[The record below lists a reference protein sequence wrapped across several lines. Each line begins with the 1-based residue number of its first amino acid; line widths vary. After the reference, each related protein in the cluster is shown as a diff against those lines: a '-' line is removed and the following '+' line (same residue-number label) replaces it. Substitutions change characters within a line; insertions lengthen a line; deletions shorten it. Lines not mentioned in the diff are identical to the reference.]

1 VTIAIALLTAA
12 VLVVVYVVALW
23 IDNRSLD
30 QG

>member
-23 IDNRSLD
+23 IDNHSLD